1 MANSRAQRKANR
13 AKLKAELWK
22 SFNEIAQDNK
32 FKNPKETWKLFIKS
46 IDMFRFKSD
55 PMYRQEILA
64 LKREFEGIVNN
75 ALKEAIYN
83 NTFC

>member
-22 SFNEIAQDNK
+22 SFNEIAQANRSK
-32 FKNPKETWKLFIKS
+32 SAVETWKLFVRS
-46 IDMFRFKSD
+46 IDMTKFKGD

-64 LKREFEGIVNN
+64 LKREFEWIVNN
-75 ALKEAIYN
+75 AVKEAIYN